1 MTTTALYRFYD
12 DAGGLLYVGI
22 THRIGERFA
31 AHRGASSWYDLAARV
46 ALERHPTREAAL
58 KAERDAIIAE
68 RPRWNV
74 VHNRRAAAK
83 KTPPVNAK
91 NTGRWIFESL
101 ASGYEKRRDLYLYP
115 ELDYS
120 PMVDDYWDEPGADQ
134 LAAYIRGVRESYPD
148 WWAADAVPIYWSVRA
163 EQDGIYETAPYQ
175 QFDPAHRR
183 RDFLTGYTWPHDE
196 DGEFLDW
203 YALPVRNDRFPE
215 FARALN
221 WLPAPLTPTCPLRS
235 IASSRAGI
243 CPSI

>member
-22 THRIGERFA
+22 THRIGVRFA

-46 ALERHPTREAAL
+46 TLERHPTREAAL
-58 KAERDAIIAE
+58 KAEKAAIIAE

-74 VHNRRAAAK
+74 VHNRRAAHR
-83 KTPPVNAK
+83 KTPPADAR
-91 NTGRWIFESL
+91 NTGRWIFESR

-115 ELDYS
+115 ELDCS
-120 PMVDDYWDEPGADQ
+120 AMLDDYWDEPGEDQ
-134 LAAYIRGVRESYPD
+134 LATYIQRIKEEDPK
-148 WWAADAVPIYWSVRA
+148 WWAADAVPIYWAVQSD
-163 EQDGIYETAPYQ
+163 QGGIYECAPFQPHYQ
-175 QFDPAHRR
+175 FTESMH
-183 RDFLTGYTWPHDE
+183 FLTDYTWPHDE
-196 DGEFLDW
+196 DGEWLDW

-243 CPSI
+243 CI